1 MVNYKIDA
9 TEVIGGLDYVID
21 PDCPVGNSDCV
32 RLEYIASLFFCKSA
46 ALYVV
51 GIICQFYLGTMIDT
65 TFRFAFFLLPQSFQK
80 RGEPLFRILPG
91 WERSICRDI
100 PGLSD
105 QICPGDFALGA
116 YSGARSA
123 SNSSLK
129 RSKRCSL
136 TYKK

>member
-65 TFRFAFFLLPQSFQK
+65 TFRFAFFSAPAELSEAGRAALSHSSWM
-80 RGEPLFRILPG
+80 GTEHLPG
-91 WERSICRDI
+91 YSRSFRPDM
-100 PGLSD
+100 P
-105 QICPGDFALGA
+105 
-116 YSGARSA
+116 R
-123 SNSSLK
+123 
-129 RSKRCSL
+129 
-136 TYKK
+136 

>member
-1 MVNYKIDA
+1 MVNYKINA

-65 TFRFAFFLLPQSFQK
+65 TFRFAFFLITISSIVLIRRRESPETTKAPQ
-80 RGEPLFRILPG
+80 
-91 WERSICRDI
+91 
-100 PGLSD
+100 
-105 QICPGDFALGA
+105 
-116 YSGARSA
+116 
-123 SNSSLK
+123 
-129 RSKRCSL
+129 
-136 TYKK
+136 